1 MGIETELKLAFDPQ
15 GLRRLRRHPL
25 VQSLKRERPQTRQ
38 LKSVY
43 FDTDDF
49 RLKENQVALRVRHI
63 GRRRIQTVKTAG
75 ANLGGAWRRDEWET
89 EINGDQPDLTHLA
102 ALPVADL
109 FAVPADG
116 QGLRPVFTTE
126 VRRTV
131 YLLGED
137 DWQVELALDEGR
149 IVSALGSAA
158 ISEAELE
165 LKAGDPARLFDLAL
179 ALQDGRPSRV
189 LTSSKAARGYRLAAG
204 ATIRPQKGGV
214 PPLRHEHTQPEA
226 FRAIA
231 WACLEQLQAN
241 HECLLETGDA
251 EAVHQMRV
259 ALRRLRSA
267 IGLFKALVD
276 DAALPRLL
284 EELRWL
290 QSVLGPA
297 RDHDVLI
304 ANSLAPFEAD
314 LGEEE
319 AYRRLRRDM
328 DADREHAYAA
338 AIAALSHPR
347 FTHLMLSLGQWCQTG
362 PWTAAPAPSAPLG
375 HLAARTLDKR
385 FARVRKDLRALARL
399 PADERHL
406 LRIRVKKLRY
416 ATEFFESLYAGRH
429 HRKFVATLAALQD
442 HLGALNDIAVALR
455 ALRRWADGGGD
466 AEGWWLAGR
475 LAGRLEAKASAL
487 LAAADAEAARLG
499 RSPRFWRR

>member
-25 VQSLKRERPQTRQ
+25 VQRLKQDRPQTRQ

-75 ANLGGAWRRDEWET
+75 ANLGGAWRRDEWEM
-89 EINGDQPDLTHLA
+89 EINGDLPDPASLA
-102 ALPVADL
+102 ALPVAAA
-109 FAVPADG
+109 FGTAAET
-116 QGLRPVFTTE
+116 QNLRPVFTTE
-126 VRRTV
+126 VRRTI
-131 YLLGED
+131 YLLGEA

-149 IVSALGSAA
+149 IVSAQGSRE

-165 LKAGDPARLFDLAL
+165 LKAGDPARLFELAL
-179 ALQDGRPSRV
+179 ALQDGRASRV

-204 ATIRPQKGGV
+204 TAIRPQKSGT
-214 PPLRHEHTQPEA
+214 PPLRHEQTQPDA

-231 WACLEQLQAN
+231 WSCLEQLQAN

-267 IGLFKALVD
+267 LGLFKALVTD
-276 DAALPRLL
+276 DALPRLL

-297 RDHDVLI
+297 RDRDVLI
-304 ANSLAPFEAD
+304 AESLAPFAPFFS
-314 LGEEE
+314 EEE

-328 DADREHAYAA
+328 EAERQFYYGQ

-362 PWTAAPAPSAPLG
+362 PWTGRPVPPASVG
-375 HLAARTLDKR
+375 QLAARTLDKR
-385 FARVRKDLRALARL
+385 FARTRKDLRALARL

-406 LRIRVKKLRY
+406 LRIRIKKLRY
-416 ATEFFESLYAGRH
+416 ATEFFESLYGGRA
-429 HRKFVATLAALQD
+429 HRKFVAVLAALQD
-442 HLGALNDIAVALR
+442 HLGALNDTAVALR
-455 ALRRWADGGGD
+455 ALRGWADGAAD
-466 AEGWWLAGR
+466 AESWWLAGR
-475 LAGRLEAKASAL
+475 LGGRLEAGGDAL
-487 LAAADAEAARLG
+487 LAAAAAEALRLG
-499 RSPRFWRR
+499 RSPRFWRS